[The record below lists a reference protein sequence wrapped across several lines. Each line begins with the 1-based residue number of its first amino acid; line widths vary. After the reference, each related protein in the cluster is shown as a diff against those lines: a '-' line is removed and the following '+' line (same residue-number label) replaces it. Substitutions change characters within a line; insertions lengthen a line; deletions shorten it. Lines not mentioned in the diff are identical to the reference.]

1 MNVLFLGDSNVGK
14 TSLIT
19 KFTKTKPEATVG
31 IGFYSTLMH
40 SKFNNIKIIR
50 IHEIAGASYW
60 IRYIKEYLD
69 ICNTIFVVYDI
80 TCLKSFQ
87 YAKNI
92 IRNIKDT
99 TKKIILVGNK
109 TDLYSKRKV
118 FIYTVNK
125 FLSECFNEGMVLFHV
140 ETSKTNMNSFRRVFQ
155 KFCGPSVT
163 EWKDENVDSNR
174 LVPPNIPK
182 PTFIV
187 KKKKNFMEL
196 FLELW

>member
-14 TSLIT
+14 TSLIS
-19 KFTKTKPEATVG
+19 KFINSSPEDTIG
-31 IGFYSTLMH
+31 ISFYSTLMH

-50 IHEIAGASYW
+50 IYEIAGATCW
-60 IRYIKEYLD
+60 NRYIKEYLN
-69 ICNTIFVVYDI
+69 ICDTIFVVYDI
-80 TCLKSFQ
+80 TCLKSFD

-99 TKKIILVGNK
+99 TKKIILIGNK
-109 TDLYSKRKV
+109 TDLYSKRQV

-125 FLSECFNEGMVLFHV
+125 FLSECFNEGIVLFHV
-140 ETSKTNMNSFRRVFQ
+140 ETSETNMDSFRRVFQ
-155 KFCGPSVT
+155 KFCGPPVT
-163 EWKDENVDSNR
+163 EWEDDFVDSKR

-182 PTFIV
+182 PTFTV
-187 KKKKNFMEL
+187 EKKKNFMEL

>member
-19 KFTKTKPEATVG
+19 KFTKTKPETTIG
-31 IGFYSTLMH
+31 ISFYSTLMH
-40 SKFNNIKIIR
+40 SKFNNIKIIH
-50 IHEIAGASYW
+50 IYEIAGASYW
-60 IRYIKEYLD
+60 NSYIKEYLD

-80 TCLKSFQ
+80 TCLTSFE

-99 TKKIILVGNK
+99 AKKIILVGNK
-109 TDLYSKRKV
+109 TDLYSNRKV
-118 FIYTVNK
+118 FIYSVNK

-140 ETSKTNMNSFRRVFQ
+140 ETSNTNMNSFRRVFQ
-155 KFCGPSVT
+155 KFCGPPVT
-163 EWKDENVDSNR
+163 EWSDENVDSNR
-174 LVPPNIPK
+174 MVPPNIPK

-187 KKKKNFMEL
+187 KKKKNFIEL